1 MTRTLKEVLL
11 QHFILQKLEIAYAIN
26 KPFPFFEGL
35 RDNLFITERL
45 YQESLEAC
53 RNMVPLSRV
62 VYNILTQLENTFS
75 LSFLETLFSQINLSE
90 YPNLMTTLKSFKRV
104 VTSNG
109 GWGRITTIPLEAAAN
124 PAGRSSVRAL
134 LPPPTC
140 QHPPSSRPPCSP
152 SVSEPGAPAQ
162 PSAEILHEHPS
173 PADLTV
179 TLPGITQE
187 GRLTPVSSD
196 NLIPQIKD
204 KEDTQEMSCA
214 PSGPVPVIRDDASEQ
229 SDPKELQ
236 EASRAPPS
244 KRGKKRKR
252 SIWLTSRKRQ
262 QKKSLPRGAALPGHG
277 IQTMLHVAEQV
288 THREDD
294 STRNTKVM
302 TRAKKRRTECAQT
315 PAPEEV
321 SDDTSEMDERKRP
334 QELPSTPP
342 RLTHGK
348 DPMDKGSKLPLGESP
363 GGNRRKRKI
372 HSWSSSKKRQK
383 KGLPRGKLDTQ
394 TSKLLLWVYK
404 GSASPGR
411 RTQEVLQVVE
421 QVTGR
426 KDDSPRSS
434 KVMTRAQKA
443 RAERA
448 PKPAPEEKGRIK
460 DVCSS
465 ATTSCHRNIPIKE
478 KPEDETLD
486 FHSPKLPVTCGK
498 AKGILYKEKMKQGS
512 SEKCIQNKKGLW
524 FTPREFEIEG
534 KRKQSKNWK
543 RSVLCRGKTLEQLL
557 EKGLLLCPPRKSLK
571 REENSRECEVCCRG
585 GPLLCCDTCPRA
597 FHEGCHIPPAEAE
610 RSTWS
615 CTFCRMKESP
625 GSQQCLGES
634 GVLARQMQPKEQLKC
649 EFRLL
654 KAYCHPQSSFFTEA
668 PCNEVGQKRSC
679 CGLCQRVLAS
689 IILNGE
695 KLKAFP
701 LRSGTRQGCPLSPL
715 LFNIVLEVLAMAIRE
730 EKEIKGI
737 QIGNEEVKLSLFAD
751 DMIQYIENPK
761 DATRKLLELINE
773 FGKVAGY
780 KINAQ
785 KSLAFLYTSNE
796 NSEQKLRK
804 QSIYHRN
811 KKNKIPRNKPA

>member
-11 QHFILQKLEIAYAIN
+11 QHFIHQKLEIAYAIN

-140 QHPPSSRPPCSP
+140 QRPPSSRPPCSP

-179 TLPGITQE
+179 ALPGITQE

-252 SIWLTSRKRQ
+252 SIWLTSRKRH

-321 SDDTSEMDERKRP
+321 SDDTSEMDEGKRP
-334 QELPSTPP
+334 QEPPSTPP

-363 GGNRRKRKI
+363 GEKRRKRKI

-383 KGLPRGKLDTQ
+383 KSLPR
-394 TSKLLLWVYK
+394 

-411 RTQEVLQVVE
+411 RTQETLQVVE
-421 QVTGR
+421 QVTER
-426 KDDSPRSS
+426 KDDSTRSS

-448 PKPAPEEKGRIK
+448 PKPAPE
-460 DVCSS
+460 
-465 ATTSCHRNIPIKE
+465 E

-557 EKGLLLCPPRKSLK
+557 EKGLLLCPPRRSLK
-571 REENSRECEVCCRG
+571 REHNVRDCPLSCQHVCLARRTADEDSSEPGTGSLGANLTQQENSRECEVCCRG

-597 FHEGCHIPPAEAE
+597 FHEDCHIPPAEAK
-610 RSTWS
+610 RSAWS
-615 CTFCRMKESP
+615 CTFCRMKESS

-634 GVLARQMQPKEQLKC
+634 GVLARQMQPEEQLKC
-649 EFRLL
+649 EFLLL

-668 PCNEVGQKRSC
+668 PCNIRDYGEPFREAMWLDLVKERLAEKVYTVAWFLRDIRLIFRNHKTFYKASNFGQVGLDLEAEFEKDLKEV
-679 CGLCQRVLAS
+679 
-689 IILNGE
+689 
-695 KLKAFP
+695 
-701 LRSGTRQGCPLSPL
+701 L
-715 LFNIVLEVLAMAIRE
+715 LFHEA
-730 EKEIKGI
+730 
-737 QIGNEEVKLSLFAD
+737 S
-751 DMIQYIENPK
+751 
-761 DATRKLLELINE
+761 
-773 FGKVAGY
+773 
-780 KINAQ
+780 
-785 KSLAFLYTSNE
+785 E
-796 NSEQKLRK
+796 NSFQA
-804 QSIYHRN
+804 
-811 KKNKIPRNKPA
+811 PP

>member
-11 QHFILQKLEIAYAIN
+11 QHFIHQKLEIAYAIN
-26 KPFPFFEGL
+26 KAFPFFEGL
-35 RDNLFITERL
+35 RDNFFITERL

-179 TLPGITQE
+179 ALPGIIQE

-252 SIWLTSRKRQ
+252 SIWLTSRKRH

-302 TRAKKRRTECAQT
+302 TRARKRRTECGQT

-363 GGNRRKRKI
+363 GGKRRKRKI
-372 HSWSSSKKRQK
+372 HNWSSSKKRQK
-383 KGLPRGKLDTQ
+383 KSLPR
-394 TSKLLLWVYK
+394 

-448 PKPAPEEKGRIK
+448 PKPAPEEK
-460 DVCSS
+460 
-465 ATTSCHRNIPIKE
+465 
-478 KPEDETLD
+478 PEDETLD
-486 FHSPKLPVTCGK
+486 FHSPKLPVTC
-498 AKGILYKEKMKQGS
+498 GS

-571 REENSRECEVCCRG
+571 RERNVRDCPLSCQHVCLARRTADEDSSDPGTGSLGANLTQQENSRECEVCCRG

-597 FHEGCHIPPAEAE
+597 FHEDCHIPPAEAK

-615 CTFCRMKESP
+615 CTFCRMKESS

-634 GVLARQMQPKEQLKC
+634 GVLARQMQPEEQLKC
-649 EFRLL
+649 EFLLL

-668 PCNEVGQKRSC
+668 PCNIRDYGEPFREAMWLDLVKERLAEKVYTVAWFLRDIRLIFRNHKTFYKATDFAQVGLDLEAEFEKDLKEV
-679 CGLCQRVLAS
+679 
-689 IILNGE
+689 
-695 KLKAFP
+695 
-701 LRSGTRQGCPLSPL
+701 L
-715 LFNIVLEVLAMAIRE
+715 LFHEA
-730 EKEIKGI
+730 
-737 QIGNEEVKLSLFAD
+737 S
-751 DMIQYIENPK
+751 
-761 DATRKLLELINE
+761 
-773 FGKVAGY
+773 
-780 KINAQ
+780 
-785 KSLAFLYTSNE
+785 E
-796 NSEQKLRK
+796 NSFQV
-804 QSIYHRN
+804 
-811 KKNKIPRNKPA
+811 PP

>member
-11 QHFILQKLEIAYAIN
+11 QHFIHQKLEIAYAIN

-35 RDNLFITERL
+35 RDNFFITERL

-109 GWGRITTIPLEAAAN
+109 GWGRITTIPLEAAAK

-134 LPPPTC
+134 LLPPTC

-196 NLIPQIKD
+196 NLIPQTKD

-214 PSGPVPVIRDDASEQ
+214 PSGPVPVIRDDAPGQ

-244 KRGKKRKR
+244 KKGKKRKR
-252 SIWLTSRKRQ
+252 SIWLTSRKRH

-302 TRAKKRRTECAQT
+302 TRARKRRTECGQT

-363 GGNRRKRKI
+363 GGKRRKRKI

-383 KGLPRGKLDTQ
+383 KSLPR
-394 TSKLLLWVYK
+394 

-421 QVTGR
+421 PVTER
-426 KDDSPRSS
+426 KDDSTRSS

-465 ATTSCHRNIPIKE
+465 ATTSCHRNSPIKE

-571 REENSRECEVCCRG
+571 REQENSRECEVCCRG

-597 FHEGCHIPPAEAE
+597 FHEDCHIPPAEAE

-615 CTFCRMKESP
+615 CTFCRMKESS

-634 GVLARQMQPKEQLKC
+634 GVLARQMQPEEQLKC
-649 EFRLL
+649 EFLLL

-668 PCNEVGQKRSC
+668 PCNIRDYGEPFREAMWLDLVKERLAEKVYTVAWFLRDIRLIFRNHKTFYKATDFAQVG
-679 CGLCQRVLAS
+679 LDLEAEF
-689 IILNGE
+689 E
-695 KLKAFP
+695 KDLK
-701 LRSGTRQGCPLSPL
+701 
-715 LFNIVLEVLAMAIRE
+715 EVLVFHEA
-730 EKEIKGI
+730 
-737 QIGNEEVKLSLFAD
+737 S
-751 DMIQYIENPK
+751 
-761 DATRKLLELINE
+761 
-773 FGKVAGY
+773 
-780 KINAQ
+780 
-785 KSLAFLYTSNE
+785 E
-796 NSEQKLRK
+796 NSFQV
-804 QSIYHRN
+804 
-811 KKNKIPRNKPA
+811 PP